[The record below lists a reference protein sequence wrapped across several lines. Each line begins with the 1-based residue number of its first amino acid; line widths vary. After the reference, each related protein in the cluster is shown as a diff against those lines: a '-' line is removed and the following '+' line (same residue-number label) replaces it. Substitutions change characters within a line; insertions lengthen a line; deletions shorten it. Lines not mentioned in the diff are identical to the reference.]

1 MIKKILIRSA
11 CEKIRRFQ
19 TMNAI
24 EAIMTRRS
32 VRKFGERQIPDDVL
46 EKIIRA
52 GTYAPSALALQPW
65 GFVVVQDQAF
75 LAKVSDYCKPI
86 MISLM
91 KDAHNGMSDA
101 FRALLESKGY
111 TIYYHAPT
119 VIMIVGKT
127 GSRFREIDCSL
138 CAENMMLAAHALG
151 IGSCWVGST
160 EVAYDNK
167 ELMAGFRIPEGYSP
181 VGTIVFGYP
190 KEKPEAHDKNP
201 PAVTWVR

>member
-1 MIKKILIRSA
+1 M
-11 CEKIRRFQ
+11 E
-19 TMNAI
+19 TI

-32 VRKFGERQIPDDVL
+32 IRKFSQKQIPDAVL
-46 EKIIRA
+46 QKIVLA

-65 GFVVVQDQAF
+65 AFVIIQDQEF
-75 LAKVSDYCKPI
+75 LQRVSDYCKPI

-91 KDAHNGMSDA
+91 KDAHDGMSDA

-111 TIYYHAPT
+111 SIYYHAPT

-138 CAENMMLAAHALG
+138 CAENMMIVAHAMGL
-151 IGSCWVGST
+151 GSCWIGST
-160 EVAYDNK
+160 EVAYGNSD
-167 ELMAGFRIPEGYSP
+167 LMAGFRIPEGYSP

-190 KEKPEAHDKNP
+190 EESPEVHDKRSP
-201 PAVTWVR
+201 LVTWVR

>member
-1 MIKKILIRSA
+1 MY
-11 CEKIRRFQ
+11 
-19 TMNAI
+19 TMEAI
-24 EAIMTRRS
+24 DAIMTRRS
-32 VRKFGERQIPDDVL
+32 VRKFEKRQIPDAIL
-46 EKIIRA
+46 EKIIKA

-75 LAKVSDYCKPI
+75 LNRVSDYCKPI
-86 MISLM
+86 MILHM
-91 KDAHNGMSDA
+91 KDAHDGMSDA

-111 TIYYHAPT
+111 SIYYQAPT
-119 VIMIVGKT
+119 VVMVIGKT
-127 GSRFREIDCSL
+127 GSRFREIDSSL

-190 KEKPEAHDKNP
+190 EEKPAAHDKKAP
-201 PAVTWVR
+201 LVTWVR

>member
-1 MIKKILIRSA
+1 MEAIK
-11 CEKIRRFQ
+11 
-19 TMNAI
+19 
-24 EAIMTRRS
+24 AIMTRRS
-32 VRKFGERQIPDDVL
+32 VRKFTKRQIPDATL
-46 EKIIRA
+46 EKILKA

-65 GFVVVQDQAF
+65 AFVIVQDQEF
-75 LAKVSDYCKPI
+75 LSRVSDYCRPI

-91 KDAHNGMSDA
+91 KNAHDGMSDA
-101 FRALLESKGY
+101 FRALLESPGY
-111 TIYYHAPT
+111 SIYYHAPT
-119 VIMIVGKT
+119 VIMIVGRS

-167 ELMAGFRIPEGYSP
+167 ELMSGFRIPDGYSP

-190 KEKPEAHDKNP
+190 EEKPEVHEKKAAK
-201 PAVTWVR
+201 VGWVRGGVM

>member
-1 MIKKILIRSA
+1 M
-11 CEKIRRFQ
+11 E
-19 TMNAI
+19 AI

-32 VRKFGERQIPDDVL
+32 VRKFRNQQIPDAVL
-46 EKIIRA
+46 ETILKA

-65 GFVVVQDQAF
+65 AFVVVQDQTV
-75 LAKVSDYCKPI
+75 LDRVSDYCKPL
-86 MISLM
+86 MISHM
-91 KDAHNGMSDA
+91 KNAHDGMSDA
-101 FRALLESKGY
+101 FRALLESPGY
-111 TIYYHAPT
+111 SLYYHAPT
-119 VIMIVGKT
+119 VIMVIGKT

-167 ELMAGFRIPEGYSP
+167 EIMAMFRIPEGYSP

-190 KEKPEAHDKNP
+190 EEEPGAHDKHAP
-201 PAVTWVR
+201 KVTWVR